1 MFFFEKKNQKTFGPG
16 PSLSGKAA
24 ANMQKFFASF
34 FQKRSP
40 SSNLAER
47 SSMLSNLARCRR
59 GAVSVL
65 FATGVVP
72 MIGICGLAVDYG
84 MWAEIHANLNDA
96 VNTAALNAVKIA
108 AAGEIANDP
117 NYVSEG
123 VVAGDQ
129 WFLTQAISTEPTL
142 NVNGGS
148 LSVTITGTTT
158 ITAKVTYYNGQIRS
172 IFGHLFGKNYYN
184 FTDTAAATV
193 NIAPYLEV
201 VLMLDNS
208 SSMDIA
214 ATTAGMNQLMTL
226 SACDPSN
233 AFYDNSSQPYTT
245 YPQGWYNSAGSDN
258 TYDDYAT
265 SANGVAFSGTT
276 AGGTTSTGALSII
289 TLSPAVTAPVS
300 TTPFPSYVAG
310 EYPTGTLTTA
320 DGSSFTPEN
329 SFPNYPTSAATGQ
342 TCQGVLPKQAD
353 GNYPIPGPPCA
364 FACHWTNSTT
374 WPNGGS
380 DPRGGTADLWGLA
393 RRNQIQLRFDL
404 VKNATQSVLKAM
416 SQDNVSSINNL
427 SVGIYTFNST
437 VTQVYPTGCTPGA
450 YGCEAGTNFTAAET
464 AVGLPPTYPSVTD
477 TGIQPV
483 VGARTGNNDDTAF
496 PEAMNTLAST
506 YVTTAV
512 GNTGATAATPQKV
525 LILVTDGFQD
535 DPNTGAR
542 QAFDPS
548 YCQQFKNMGYQVYVV
563 YTPYYPIPH
572 NAYMAN
578 NWASIVQ
585 SIGSSSIA
593 YNLQACSSQSSYPS
607 GNYFISAVD
616 QTDLNNA
623 LLGFLKQALNSPA
636 RFSL

>member
-1 MFFFEKKNQKTFGPG
+1 MTRHI
-16 PSLSGKAA
+16 S
-24 ANMQKFFASF
+24 M
-34 FQKRSP
+34 
-40 SSNLAER
+40 SSNFARNR
-47 SSMLSNLARCRR
+47 S

-65 FATGVVP
+65 FATAVIP

-123 VVAGDQ
+123 RVAGSQ

-148 LSVTITGTTT
+148 LNVSITGTTT
-158 ITAKVTYYNGQIRS
+158 VTATVTYTNGQIKS
-172 IFGHLFGKNYYN
+172 IFGHLFGTNYYS

-233 AFYDNSSQPYTT
+233 AFYDNSSKPYTSNSA
-245 YPQGWYNSAGSDN
+245 GWYNSAGSWDA
-258 TYDDYAT
+258 YDSFGT
-265 SANGVAFSGTT
+265 SYPGGVTFNGTT
-276 AGGTTSTGALSII
+276 AGGTTSTGALSMI
-289 TLSPAVTAPVS
+289 TLSPAVVTPVS
-300 TTPFPSYVAG
+300 TSPYPAYVAG
-310 EYPTGTLTTA
+310 EYPTGTLTST
-320 DGSSFTPEN
+320 DGSSFTVEN
-329 SFPNYPTSAATGQ
+329 NWPSYPTSAATGQ
-342 TCQGVLPKQAD
+342 TCQGVLPKQPD
-353 GNYPIPGPPCA
+353 GTYPIPGPPCA

-374 WPNGGS
+374 WPNGSS
-380 DPRGGTADLWGLA
+380 DARGGTADLWGLA
-393 RRNQIQLRFDL
+393 RRNNIQVRFDL
-404 VKNATQSVLKAM
+404 VKNATQTVLSAM
-416 SQDNVSSINNL
+416 SSDNVSTINNL

-450 YGCEAGTNFTAAET
+450 PGCEAGKNFSAAEA

-483 VGARTGNNDDTAF
+483 LGLTSGNNDDTAF
-496 PEAMNTLAST
+496 PEAMNTLANS
-506 YVTTAV
+506 YVTTAA

-535 DPNTGAR
+535 DPNTGSR

-548 YCQQFKNMGYQVYVV
+548 YCTQFKNMGYQVYVV
-563 YTPYYPIPH
+563 YTPYYPVPH
-572 NAYMAN
+572 NAYVAN

-585 SIGSSSIA
+585 SIGPSSIA
-593 YNLQACSSQSSYPS
+593 YNLQACSSQSLYPS
-607 GNYFISAVD
+607 GNYFISAVN
-616 QTDLNNA
+616 QSDLNTA

>member
-1 MFFFEKKNQKTFGPG
+1 MPKN
-16 PSLSGKAA
+16 
-24 ANMQKFFASF
+24 FA
-34 FQKRSP
+34 R
-40 SSNLAER
+40 N
-47 SSMLSNLARCRR
+47 RR

-65 FATGVVP
+65 FATAVVP

-123 VVAGDQ
+123 RVAGNQ

-142 NVNGGS
+142 NVSGGS
-148 LSVTITGTTT
+148 LNVSITGTTT
-158 ITAKVTYYNGQIRS
+158 LTATVTYTNGQIRS
-172 IFGHLFGKNYYN
+172 IFGNLFGAKYYN
-184 FTDTAAATV
+184 FNDTAAATV

-233 AFYDNSSQPYTT
+233 AFYDTNKTPNDKTQWTNASQTRYDVYENSYGS
-245 YPQGWYNSAGSDN
+245 NSFN
-258 TYDDYAT
+258 
-265 SANGVAFSGTT
+265 GTT
-276 AGGTTSTGALSII
+276 AGGSTNTGALSLI
-289 TLSPAVTAPVS
+289 TLSPAVTVPVA
-300 TTPFPSYVAG
+300 TTPYPSYVAN
-310 EYPTGTLTTA
+310 EYPTGTLTSS
-320 DGSSFTPEN
+320 DGST
-329 SFPNYPTSAATGQ
+329 FPVWNNYGTGATSSVTGQ

-364 FACHWTNSTT
+364 FACHWTSSAS
-374 WPNGGS
+374 S
-380 DPRGGTADLWGLA
+380 DPRGSTADLWGLA
-393 RRNQIQLRFDL
+393 RRNNIQVRFDL
-404 VKNATQSVLKAM
+404 VKNATQQVLSAM
-416 SQDNVSSINNL
+416 QSDNVSTINNL

-450 YGCEAGTNFTAAET
+450 SGCEAGTNFSAAES

-483 VGARTGNNDDTAF
+483 VGLIPGVNNVTTNDDTAF
-496 PEAMNTLAST
+496 PEAMNTLAHT

-512 GNTGATAATPQKV
+512 GNTGATPAAPQKV

-535 DPNTGAR
+535 DPYSPEYGTSAER
-542 QAFDPS
+542 RAFDPS

-563 YTPYYPIPH
+563 YTPYYPIAH
-572 NAYMAN
+572 NAYLAN
-578 NWASIVQ
+578 NWANIVQ

-593 YNLQACSSQSSYPS
+593 YNLQQCSSQSTNPA
-607 GNYFISAVD
+607 GNYFISAVN

>member
-1 MFFFEKKNQKTFGPG
+1 MTRHTF
-16 PSLSGKAA
+16 K
-24 ANMQKFFASF
+24 
-34 FQKRSP
+34 
-40 SSNLAER
+40 SSNLAT
-47 SSMLSNLARCRR
+47 CRR

-65 FATGVVP
+65 FATAVIP

-117 NYVSEG
+117 NYVAEG
-123 VVAGDQ
+123 KTAGAQ

-148 LSVTITGTTT
+148 LNVAITGTTT
-158 ITAKVTYYNGQIRS
+158 VTATVTYSNGQIRS
-172 IFGHLFGKNYYN
+172 IFGHLFGVKYYN

-233 AFYDNSSQPYTT
+233 AFYDTNNTPNDKTQWTNY
-245 YPQGWYNSAGSDN
+245 AGSHDA
-258 TYDDYAT
+258 YDSYGT
-265 SANGVAFSGTT
+265 SFPGGTAFSGTT

-289 TLSPAVTAPVS
+289 TLSPAVVTPVS
-300 TTPFPSYVAG
+300 TSPYPAYVAG
-310 EYPTGTLTTA
+310 EYPTGTLTST
-320 DGSSFTPEN
+320 DGSSFTVEN
-329 SFPNYPTSAATGQ
+329 NWPYNPTSAATGQ

-380 DPRGGTADLWGLA
+380 DSRGGTADLWGLA
-393 RRNQIQLRFDL
+393 RRNNIQVRFDL
-404 VKNATQSVLKAM
+404 VKNATQTVLQAM
-416 SQDNVSSINNL
+416 SNDNVSTINNL
-427 SVGIYTFNST
+427 SVGVYTFNST
-437 VTQVYPTGCTPGA
+437 VTQVYPTGCTAGA
-450 YGCEAGTNFTAAET
+450 SGCEAGTNFSAAEA
-464 AVGLPPTYPSVTD
+464 AVGLPPKYPALAD

-483 VGARTGNNDDTAF
+483 LGLTTGNNDDTAF
-496 PEAMNTLAST
+496 PEAMNTLATS

-512 GNTGATAATPQKV
+512 GNTGATAASPQKV

-535 DPNTGAR
+535 DPNTGSR

-548 YCQQFKNMGYQVYVV
+548 YCTQFKNMGYQVYVV
-563 YTPYYPIPH
+563 YTPYYPVPH
-572 NAYMAN
+572 NAYVAN
-578 NWASIVQ
+578 NWANIVQ
-585 SIGSSSIA
+585 SIGTSSIP

-607 GNYFISAVD
+607 GNYFISAVN
-616 QTDLNNA
+616 QNDLNSA
-623 LLGFLKQALNSPA
+623 LLGFLKQALNAPA

>member
-1 MFFFEKKNQKTFGPG
+1 MFFFEKKKSFLSARLNQGISM
-16 PSLSGKAA
+16 PSHF
-24 ANMQKFFASF
+24 AN
-34 FQKRSP
+34 
-40 SSNLAER
+40 
-47 SSMLSNLARCRR
+47 CRR

-65 FATGVVP
+65 FATAVVP

-108 AAGEIANDP
+108 AAAEIANDP
-117 NYVSEG
+117 NYVAEG
-123 VVAGDQ
+123 KVAGDQ

-142 NVNGGS
+142 NLNGGS

-158 ITAKVTYYNGQIRS
+158 ITATVTYYNGQIKS
-172 IFGHLFGKNYYN
+172 IFGRLFGTNYYS
-184 FTDTAAATV
+184 FTDTAAATI

-201 VLMLDNS
+201 VLLLDNS

-233 AFYDNSSQPYTT
+233 AFYDTS
-245 YPQGWYNSAGSDN
+245 N
-258 TYDDYAT
+258 TPNDKTQWTNASGERYDDYAT
-265 SANGVAFSGTT
+265 SANGNSFSGTT

-289 TLSPAVTAPVS
+289 SLSPAVAAPVS
-300 TTPFPSYVAG
+300 TSPYPSYVAN
-310 EYPTGTLTTA
+310 EYPTGTLTSA
-320 DGSSFTPEN
+320 DGSSFTVEN
-329 SFPNYPTSAATGQ
+329 SYGSYKTSSATGQ
-342 TCQGVLPKQAD
+342 TCQGVLPKQSD

-364 FACHWTNSTT
+364 FACHWTSTLS
-374 WPNGGS
+374 S
-380 DPRGGTADLWGLA
+380 DPRHGTADLWGLA
-393 RRNQIQLRFDL
+393 RRNNIQLRFDL
-404 VKNATQSVLKAM
+404 VKNATKTVLDTM
-416 SQDNVSSINNL
+416 QQDNVSTINNL

-437 VTQVYPTGCTPGA
+437 VTQIYPTGCTPGA
-450 YGCEAGTNFTAAET
+450 AGCEAGTNFSAAEA

-483 VGARTGNNDDTAF
+483 TGGLIGNNDDTAF
-496 PEAMNTLAST
+496 PEAMNSLAST

-525 LILVTDGFQD
+525 LIIVTDGFQD
-535 DPNTGAR
+535 DPYSPEYGTSAER
-542 QAFDPS
+542 RAFDPS

-572 NAYMAN
+572 NSYMAN
-578 NWASIVQ
+578 NWANIVQ
-585 SIGSSSIA
+585 SIGTSSIP

-607 GNYFISAVD
+607 GNYFISALN
-616 QTDLNNA
+616 QTDLNSA